1 MRDKFF
7 PKTILAALVFV
18 ASAAL
23 VPVSGGALAKEKPV
37 DAWDPVHSKE
47 VIKLDDLKRALGIEL
62 VSLRR
67 SAAGHMLDL
76 RYRIVDREKATPFVE
91 GRVKPYLVDPERK
104 LLLHVPFAEK
114 VGKLQQVHL
123 SSRPDFV
130 YFMLFGNAGR
140 LVQAGDHVTVIFGDF
155 RIDDVKVEG

>member
-1 MRDKFF
+1 MRKRIF
-7 PKTILAALVFV
+7 PKTITAVLAFV
-18 ASAAL
+18 ATAMLTLASGAASAE
-23 VPVSGGALAKEKPV
+23 EKPA
-37 DAWDPVHSKE
+37 DAWNPVHSKE
-47 VIKLDDLKRALGIEL
+47 VIKLDDLRQALGIEL

-91 GRVKPYLVDPERK
+91 GRIKPYLVDPERK

-123 SSRPDFV
+123 SSRPDYV
-130 YFMLFGNAGR
+130 YFMLFGNEGR
-140 LVQAGDHVTVIFGDF
+140 LVQAGDRVTVIFGDF